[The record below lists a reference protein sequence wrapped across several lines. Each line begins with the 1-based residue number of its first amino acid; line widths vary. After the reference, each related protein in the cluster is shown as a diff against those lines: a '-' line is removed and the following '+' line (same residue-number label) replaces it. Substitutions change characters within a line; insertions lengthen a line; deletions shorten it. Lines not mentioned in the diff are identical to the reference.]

1 MEEQIKEVT
10 NALFLIH
17 FLFQANTIQEEKVY
31 ASTVLDHYYT
41 NLIIDNRQL
50 GPSSKLFISQSWHFK
65 CMSFIYFPNCKSGI

>member
-17 FLFQANTIQEEKVY
+17 FLFQANIIQEEKVY

-50 GPSSKLFISQSWHFK
+50 GPFVKTIYISKSAF
-65 CMSFIYFPNCKSGI
+65 